1 MKKICLSAAL
11 SGLALMLGACGTD
24 SGDRVA
30 SGAGI
35 GAATGAGI
43 GFLFGGVGA
52 IPGAL
57 IGAAV
62 GGGTAATT
70 DPEDVNLGKP
80 LWDRQP

>member
-1 MKKICLSAAL
+1 MKKSGIWIVTMVA
-11 SGLALMLGACGTD
+11 GLAMAACGTQ

-35 GAATGAGI
+35 GAATGGGI
-43 GFLFGGVGA
+43 GLLFGGVGA

-57 IGAAV
+57 IGAAI
-62 GGGTAATT
+62 GGGAGAVTE
-70 DPEDVNLGKP
+70 PEDVNLGKP

>member
-1 MKKICLSAAL
+1 MTRAAICLTL
-11 SGLALMLGACGTD
+11 ACGGLLLAGCGTQ

-35 GAATGAGI
+35 GAVTGAGI

-57 IGAAV
+57 IGAGVGAGAGAV
-62 GGGTAATT
+62 T
-70 DPEDVNLGKP
+70 DADDVNLGKP